1 MLIILFCYVC
11 IFVKLRQKLKQ
22 KKERL
27 QFKNIEMVALDESKE
42 INSQARNV
50 NESSWNTI
58 KQWVKQK
65 SFIYQVHSK
74 SDFILILLKISWKDI
89 WKGFHVVN
97 FGSIIICRTRIPLQ
111 THIQEKQ
118 VTHFYIMVVR
128 MGHSRDQDHP
138 LCHHQGQFTMLVLLN
153 LEP

>member
-74 SDFILILLKISWKDI
+74 SDFILILLKISWKD
-89 WKGFHVVN
+89 
-97 FGSIIICRTRIPLQ
+97 
-111 THIQEKQ
+111 
-118 VTHFYIMVVR
+118 
-128 MGHSRDQDHP
+128 
-138 LCHHQGQFTMLVLLN
+138 
-153 LEP
+153 

>member
-65 SFIYQVHSK
+65 SFIYQVHSIYK
-74 SDFILILLKISWKDI
+74 LDFINQLDSFED
-89 WKGFHVVN
+89 
-97 FGSIIICRTRIPLQ
+97 
-111 THIQEKQ
+111 
-118 VTHFYIMVVR
+118 Y
-128 MGHSRDQDHP
+128 
-138 LCHHQGQFTMLVLLN
+138 
-153 LEP
+153 LERY